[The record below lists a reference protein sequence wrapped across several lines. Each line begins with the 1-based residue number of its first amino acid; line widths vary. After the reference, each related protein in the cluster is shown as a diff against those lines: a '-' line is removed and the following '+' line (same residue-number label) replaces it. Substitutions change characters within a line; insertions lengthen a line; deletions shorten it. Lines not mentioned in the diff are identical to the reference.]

1 MFSPSLAKRT
11 PLGAATVT
19 AYESQQ
25 TPTMKK
31 DDKIIPSGP
40 FKGKRI
46 EFAPT
51 TGIDMFPDVVAD
63 FMKQIFDFEPGDY
76 LMSDESSL
84 YDFTGVDEMELR
96 DI

>member
-1 MFSPSLAKRT
+1 
-11 PLGAATVT
+11 
-19 AYESQQ
+19 
-25 TPTMKK
+25 MKK

>member
-1 MFSPSLAKRT
+1 
-11 PLGAATVT
+11 
-19 AYESQQ
+19 
-25 TPTMKK
+25 
-31 DDKIIPSGP
+31 
-40 FKGKRI
+40 
-46 EFAPT
+46 
-51 TGIDMFPDVVAD
+51 MFPDVVAD